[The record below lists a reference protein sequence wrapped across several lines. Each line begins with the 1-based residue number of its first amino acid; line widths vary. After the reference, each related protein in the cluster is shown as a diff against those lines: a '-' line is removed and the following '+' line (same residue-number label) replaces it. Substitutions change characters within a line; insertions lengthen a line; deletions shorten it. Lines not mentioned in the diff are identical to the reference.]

1 MLGAVAF
8 NAVNIV
14 RHLVKG
20 DILEYFTPYFDLDN
34 MIGFVFLAV
43 ISTIVATGMNNF
55 ALKYM
60 QVSTMSAFGGVST
73 MVTVA
78 AGVLFANETLYVF
91 HIIGLSLI
99 VVRMVGVSAIAI
111 RKEKKSAENNKF

>member
-1 MLGAVAF
+1 M
-8 NAVNIV
+8 
-14 RHLVKG
+14 
-20 DILEYFTPYFDLDN
+20 
-34 MIGFVFLAV
+34 
-43 ISTIVATGMNNF
+43 
-55 ALKYM
+55 KYM

-78 AGVLFANETLYVF
+78 AGVLFANEKLYAF

-111 RKEKKSAENNKF
+111 MKEKKSAENNKF